1 MDSRLISQVIFNL
14 VDNAMKYSPEG
25 TNIVIK
31 AEADGNDL
39 KISVIDEGAGIS
51 DEDKAKIFDM
61 FYTVNNKIADGIR
74 GLGLGIA
81 LCKAVIEAHGGKVNI
96 MDNKPCGTIFSFDI
110 KSDVENDNE

>member
-39 KISVIDEGAGIS
+39 K
-51 DEDKAKIFDM
+51 
-61 FYTVNNKIADGIR
+61 
-74 GLGLGIA
+74 
-81 LCKAVIEAHGGKVNI
+81 NI
-96 MDNKPCGTIFSFDI
+96 CY
-110 KSDVENDNE
+110 